1 MILYGRC
8 LPWQGNA
15 PTVMDEA
22 DQLDELVAD
31 VAGVIDRRGLLRRGQ
46 GVVVGVSGG
55 ADSVALLAV
64 LRELAAQAGRGYR
77 LTAAHLNHQL
87 RPAAAEEARFVARL
101 AGAWGIPCVVEARDV
116 RAAAEA
122 GGQGIEAAA
131 RGLRYDFLA
140 AVAAQRGADAV
151 AVGHH
156 ADDNVETILQRI
168 VRGTHLR
175 GLAGIPT
182 ARPLGPGGPLLVRP
196 LLEVRRERIE
206 AFCRRRGLEWRTDES
221 NADPAYRRNF
231 IRHELLPL
239 LRARLNERAEEALL
253 RLAAA
258 AAAAEDHLGREGRGA
273 LERAVRQ
280 RTDRRVVLAASAL
293 AVEDELVRTYALRA
307 VLEDLH
313 APLGDLSNEL
323 MAELADLPMSPP
335 PAAVT
340 LPGRF
345 LARRE
350 GGELVIEAPSAASDD
365 LAPREHA
372 RGPEAR
378 SCDIQCPG
386 RTALPDGRSVLCGV
400 APFSGPAFVSHCIS
414 HPPGVELLDADSIR
428 GRLVCRPRRDGD
440 QFVPL
445 GAPGT
450 QTVSDFLT
458 NARLPQ
464 RHRDQVL
471 CLCDEEGLV
480 YLAPLRIAE
489 RVRVTDQT
497 RRVLRVEISPA

>member
-1 MILYGRC
+1 V
-8 LPWQGNA
+8 A
-15 PTVMDEA
+15 HMDEA
-22 DQLDELVAD
+22 GQVDELVAD
-31 VAGVIDRRGLLRRGQ
+31 VAGFIDRRSLLRCGQ

-55 ADSVALLAV
+55 PDSVALLAV
-64 LRELAAQAGRGYR
+64 LRDLAAQAGRGYR
-77 LTAAHLNHQL
+77 LTAAHLDHQL

-101 AGAWGIPCVVEARDV
+101 AGAWGIACVVEARDV
-116 RAAAEA
+116 RAAAGA

-131 RGLRYDFLA
+131 RGLRYEFLA
-140 AVAAQRGADAV
+140 AVAARCGADAV

-175 GLAGIPT
+175 GLAGIP
-182 ARPLGPGGPLLVRP
+182 ASRVLGHGGPLLVRP
-196 LLEVRRERIE
+196 MLQVRRERIE

-239 LRARLNERAEEALL
+239 LRARLNERTEEALL

-258 AAAAEDHLGREGRGA
+258 AAAAEQHLEQEGRQA
-273 LERAVRQ
+273 LARAIRH
-280 RTDRRVVLAASAL
+280 RTDRRIVLAASAL
-293 AVEDELVRTYALRA
+293 TVEDEIVRTYALRA
-307 VLEDLH
+307 ALEDLH
-313 APLGDLSNEL
+313 APLGDVTGDLL
-323 MAELADLPMSPP
+323 AELADLPLSPA

-350 GGELVIEAPSAASDD
+350 GGELVIEATPPPGD
-365 LAPREHA
+365 LAPGEYT
-372 RGPEAR
+372 RGF
-378 SCDIQCPG
+378 DLQCPG
-386 RTALPDGRSVLCGV
+386 RTTLPDGRCVVASV
-400 APFSGPAFVSHCIS
+400 AAFSGPAFVAHCIS
-414 HPPGVELLDADSIR
+414 HAPGAELMDADSIH

-445 GAPGT
+445 GSPGT

-464 RHRDQVL
+464 RQREQVL
-471 CLCDEEGLV
+471 CLCDEQGII
-480 YLAPLRIAE
+480 YLAPLRIAD

-497 RRVLRVEISPA
+497 RSVLRVEISPG

>member
-1 MILYGRC
+1 M
-8 LPWQGNA
+8 
-15 PTVMDEA
+15 MMEEA
-22 DQLDELVAD
+22 GQLDELVAD
-31 VAGVIDRRGLLRRGQ
+31 VAGFIDRLGLLRRGQ

-55 ADSVALLAV
+55 PDSVALLAV
-64 LRELAAQAGRGYR
+64 LRDLAAQAARGYR
-77 LTAAHLNHQL
+77 LTAAHMNHQL
-87 RPAAAEEARFVARL
+87 RPAAAEEAQFVARL
-101 AGAWGIPCVVEARDV
+101 AEQWGIPCVVEARDV
-116 RAAAEA
+116 RAAAKA

-131 RGLRYDFLA
+131 RDLRYDFLL
-140 AVAAQRGADAV
+140 AVAARCGADIV

-175 GLAGIPT
+175 GLAGIH
-182 ARPLGPGGPLLVRP
+182 ASRRLGPGGPLLVRP

-206 AFCRRRGLEWRTDES
+206 AFCRRCGLEWRTDES

-258 AAAAEDHLGREGRGA
+258 AGTADEHLGQEGRRV
-273 LERAVRQ
+273 LERAVRH

-307 VLEDLH
+307 AMEDLH
-313 APLGDLSNEL
+313 APLGDLSAEL
-323 MAELADLPMSPP
+323 MAELAELPMSAP

-350 GGELVIEAPSAASDD
+350 GGELVIEAPPAGDG
-365 LAPREHA
+365 LVPRE
-372 RGPEAR
+372 PMWETEVQ
-378 SCDIQCPG
+378 IPG
-386 RTALPDGRSVLCGV
+386 RTTLPDGRCVV
-400 APFSGPAFVSHCIS
+400 AHVGPFHGPAFVAHCIS

-428 GRLVCRPRRDGD
+428 GRLVCRPRRPGD

-458 NARLPQ
+458 NARLSQ
-464 RHRDQVL
+464 RHRDAVL
-471 CLCDEEGLV
+471 CLCDEEGVV

-489 RVRVTDQT
+489 RARVTENT
-497 RRVLRVEISPA
+497 RNVLRIEVSPA